1 GHTQHRPPCA
11 PAARP
16 DGTRRL
22 GYSFFYVKGNLWR
35 EGDRRRT
42 FAQASQLKNDIMGTR
57 LMRAITTDQTEASE
71 ASVSTAETPS
81 GQMFAG
87 VVGTVQVLIPLAGL
101 VDIEALRAKIEKD
114 YKKIEGDANGLS
126 SRLSNAKF
134 VDKAPPE
141 VVQGARETLAE
152 CQKQMEI
159 LQSRLTLL

>member
-1 GHTQHRPPCA
+1 
-11 PAARP
+11 
-16 DGTRRL
+16 
-22 GYSFFYVKGNLWR
+22 
-35 EGDRRRT
+35 
-42 FAQASQLKNDIMGTR
+42 
-57 LMRAITTDQTEASE
+57 MRAITTDQTEAIAE
-71 ASVSTAETPS
+71 AIVPPTT
-81 GQMFAG
+81 QMFAG
-87 VVGTVQVLIPLAGL
+87 VVGTIQVLIPLAGL

-141 VVQGARETLAE
+141 VVQGARDTLTE